1 MPLSYRGRA
10 RELLLAKGIEDY
22 NFIRIIHKDGVELS
36 GILIPRAELEDDKH
50 IVLKLENGYN
60 VGIAIDSILEIELL
74 SKQREIRKEEKLIAR
89 KAPIKGL
96 PRVPLIVTGGTI
108 TSKVDYATGAVKP
121 YEKPEE
127 LLDLIPEI
135 SEIANLSYIPLMSI
149 FSENMTPQHW
159 IKIAK
164 EVEKEI
170 NSGSEGVIIAHGTD
184 TMHFTAAALSF
195 LLEGLFK
202 PVILVGAQRSIDRP
216 STDAVLNLF
225 SAVKMAV
232 EGPIAESMIVMHG
245 SPSDEYTYA
254 IRGVRAR
261 KMHTSRRDAFLS
273 VNEPPLAK
281 ITRKSIEILGRNYNK
296 RQKEGEV
303 RAADKMQDRVALIYS
318 WPGIAPDFLDF
329 VVDKGYLGLVLAG
342 TGLGHVPTRLIP
354 KIRELTKDGIPV
366 VMTSQCLFG
375 RMNLNVYET
384 GRLLLDAG
392 VISVGDMLPEVA
404 LVKLM
409 YVLGKTTDMNE
420 IRRMMKENLR
430 GEISNFLSITVFP
443 PGDVSYV

>member
-1 MPLSYRGRA
+1 MPLSYRGCVK
-10 RELLLAKGIEDY
+10 EILQAKGIVDY
-22 NFIRIIHKDGVELS
+22 DLIRIVRKDGVELK

-50 IVLKLENGYN
+50 IVMKLENGYN
-60 VGIAIDSILEIELL
+60 VGVSVESISQIELL
-74 SKQREIRKEEKLIAR
+74 RKRKETKEE
-89 KAPIKGL
+89 PIVQELPVKQL

-121 YEKPEE
+121 YERPEE

-135 SEIANLSYIPLMSI
+135 SEMANLSYVPLMSI
-149 FSENMTPQHW
+149 FSENMTCREW
-159 IKIAK
+159 IRIAK

-245 SPSDEYTYA
+245 SPSDDYTYA

-273 VNEPPLAK
+273 INEPPLAK
-281 ITRKSIEILGRNYNK
+281 ITRKSIEIINKNFNK
-296 RQKEGEV
+296 RRERGEV
-303 RAADKMQDRVALIYS
+303 RATDKMQEKIALIYS
-318 WPGIAPDFLDF
+318 WPGISPDFLEF
-329 VVDKGYLGLVLAG
+329 VVEKGYVGLVLAG

-354 KIRELTKDGIPV
+354 KIRELTRDGIPV

-375 RMNLNVYET
+375 RTNLNVYET

-392 VISVGDMLPEVA
+392 VITVGDMLPEVA

-409 YVLGKTTDMNE
+409 YVMGKTTDMEE
-420 IRRMMKENLR
+420 IRKLMGKNLR
-430 GEISNFLSITVFP
+430 GEISKSLSITVFP
-443 PGDVSYV
+443 PGDVYNV

>member
-1 MPLSYRGRA
+1 MTLSYRGCA
-10 RELLLAKGIEDY
+10 RELLQAKGIEDY
-22 NFIRIIHKDGVELS
+22 DIVRVIHKDGIELT
-36 GILIPRAELEDDKH
+36 GILIPRAKLEDDKH
-50 IVLKLENGYN
+50 IVLKLKNGYN
-60 VGIAIDSILEIELL
+60 VGISLESISTIELV
-74 SKQREIRKEEKLIAR
+74 SKKTISKKEEMVTKKVL
-89 KAPIKGL
+89 KESL

-121 YEKPEE
+121 YERPEE

-159 IKIAK
+159 IRIAK

-216 STDAVLNLF
+216 STDAVLNLL

-245 SPSDEYTYA
+245 SPSDDYTFA

-273 VNEPPLAK
+273 INEPPLAK
-281 ITRKSIEILGRNYNK
+281 ITRKSIEIINKDYNK
-296 RQKEGEV
+296 RKKEGEV
-303 RAADKMQDRVALIYS
+303 RSSDKMQERIALIYS
-318 WPGIAPDFLDF
+318 WPGIPPDFLDF
-329 VVDKGYLGLVLAG
+329 IVDKGYVGLVLAG

-375 RMNLNVYET
+375 RTNLNVYET

-392 VISVGDMLPEVA
+392 VIAVGDMLPEVA

-409 YVLGKTTDMNE
+409 YAMGKTTDLEE
-420 IRRMMKENLR
+420 IGNIMRKNLR
-430 GEISNFLSITVFP
+430 GEISKFLSITVFP
-443 PGDVSYV
+443 PGEASYV